1 MAPPVNPIAAPSH
14 DRKPK
19 GSLRRWLLAVCLVLS
34 GGLALATLDP
44 AALQRQLIASFGPAR
59 VALLKDWLQIVNSA
73 KAQGEQA
80 KLTQIN
86 NFINRNIVFEN
97 DFGIWQQSDY
107 WATPLET
114 IGQGRGDCEDFA
126 IIKYVSL
133 RMVGIPAKKLRLI
146 YVKAKLQGANGPM
159 QQAHMVLAY
168 YATPNAEPLV
178 LDNLDTTIRPAS
190 RRPDLQPVFSFNSE
204 GIFAGVSGMDKAT
217 SGGIGRLSRWE
228 DVLRRISA
236 EGYE

>member
-1 MAPPVNPIAAPSH
+1 M
-14 DRKPK
+14 
-19 GSLRRWLLAVCLVLS
+19 CLVLS

>member
-19 GSLRRWLLAVCLVLS
+19 GSLRRWLVAACLTLA
-34 GGLALATLDP
+34 GWQALATLDP
-44 AALQRQLIASFGPAR
+44 ASLQRQLIANFGPAR
-59 VALLKDWLQIVNSA
+59 VTLLKDWLQIVNSA
-73 KAQGEQA
+73 KAQGEHA

-97 DFGIWQQSDY
+97 DFGIWQQTDY

-133 RMVGIPAKKLRLI
+133 RMAGIPSNKLRLI
-146 YVKAKLQGANGPM
+146 YVKAKLKSADGPI

-168 YATPNAEPLV
+168 YASPSAEPLV
-178 LDNLDTTIRPAS
+178 LDNLNTTIRPAAQ
-190 RRPDLQPVFSFNSE
+190 RRDLQPVFSFNSE
-204 GIFAGVSGMDKAT
+204 GIFAGVSGKDPASK
-217 SGGIGRLSRWE
+217 GGIGRLSRWE
-228 DVLRRISA
+228 DVLRRINA